1 MIYTETPD
9 LFKRNYHYKESNC
22 TLISEKKS
30 ALVTA
35 VESIII
41 HREKLEKYVIKNPIF
56 LHSFEPIR
64 IEEGPKIV
72 VSMADAAEKAGVGP
86 MAAVAGVIADL
97 AVEAIAFTGAKVAI
111 VENGGEASIK
121 TDRRIDVALQAGDT
135 PLSKKLGFRIAEG
148 SLGIATSSGL
158 FSHAWSFGESEA
170 VTVFAENAGIA
181 DAAATS
187 VGNIITGNNEN
198 RVISDGLQRGLGIKG
213 VSGVLIYYK
222 GKVGT
227 GGVLPELI
235 EVAP

>member
-1 MIYTETPD
+1 MIYTETPC
-9 LFKRNYHYKESNC
+9 LLKRNYRFKESNC
-22 TLISEKKS
+22 TIISEKES
-30 ALVTA
+30 ALDTA

-41 HREKLEKYVIKNPIF
+41 HREKLEKYVIENPVF
-56 LHSFEPIR
+56 LHSFEPMKIDK
-64 IEEGPKIV
+64 GPKIV
-72 VSMADAAEKAGVGP
+72 LSMAEAAEKAGVGP

-97 AVEAIAFTGAKVAI
+97 AVESMANIGAMVAI

-121 TDRRIDVALQAGDT
+121 TDRKIDVVLRAGDT
-135 PLSKKLGFRIAEG
+135 PLSKRLGFRITEG
-148 SLGIATSSGL
+148 SLGVATSSGL

-187 VGNIITGNNEN
+187 VGNVITGNNEN
-198 RVISDGLQRGLGIKG
+198 QAISYGLKRALGIKG
-213 VSGVLIYYK
+213 VSGVLIYYR

>member
-1 MIYTETPD
+1 MIYTETPG
-9 LFKRNYHYKESNC
+9 LLKRNYQYKESNC
-22 TLISEKKS
+22 TLISDKKS
-30 ALVTA
+30 ALDTA

-41 HREKLEKYVIKNPIF
+41 HREKLEKYVIENPIF

-64 IEEGPKIV
+64 IDAGPKIV
-72 VSMADAAEKAGVGP
+72 VSMADVAEKAGVGP

-97 AVEAIAFTGAKVAI
+97 AVEAMASTGARVAI

-121 TDRRIDVALQAGDT
+121 TDRRIDVALQAGDAS
-135 PLSKKLGFRIAEG
+135 LSKRLGFRIAEG

-198 RVISDGLQRGLGIKG
+198 QVISDGLKRALGIKG
-213 VSGVLIYYK
+213 VSGVLIYYR